1 MTNVVACIDGSSTS
15 PAVCEYA
22 SWASQRLDAPL
33 QFLHVLDKTG
43 TPAQTN
49 LSGSIGLGSRE
60 ALLSELTEL
69 DEKRGKILLEHG
81 RHMLEAA
88 KEIAVNKGVSQ
99 ITCKQRRGDLVDTL
113 KELEPEIRLL
123 VMGKQGEDGDSL
135 GDHIGNNLERVVR
148 TMHRPILVSPHDFR
162 QPQSFMI
169 AYDGS
174 ATTRKGIEMVAGSP
188 LFKGLPCHIVMVG
201 AATNDMHVH
210 LDWARKI
217 LEAAGY
223 EVTTEIIAGEVKQ
236 VLCDYRDRHDI
247 GMVVMG
253 AYGHSKI
260 RQFLVGSTTTKM
272 IQHTSKVSLLLLR

>member
-22 SWASQRLDAPL
+22 AWASKHLDAPL

-43 TPAQTN
+43 TPVPAN

-60 ALLSELTEL
+60 ALLNELTEL

-88 KEIAVNKGVSQ
+88 KEIAINNGVSQ

-113 KELEPEIRLL
+113 KQLEPEIRLL
-123 VMGKQGEDGDSL
+123 VMGKQGADGDSL

-148 TMHRPILVSPHDFR
+148 TMHRPILVPPHDFH
-162 QPQSFMI
+162 QPQNFMI

-201 AATNDMHVH
+201 TVNNDMHAH

-223 EVTTEIIAGEVKQ
+223 EVMTEIIAGEVKQ

-272 IQHTSKVSLLLLR
+272 IQHNGKVPLLLLR

>member
-22 SWASQRLDAPL
+22 VWASKRLNAPL
-33 QFLHVLDKTG
+33 KFLHVQDKTEA
-43 TPAQTN
+43 PLQTN
-49 LSGSIGLGSRE
+49 LSGNIGLGSRE
-60 ALLSELTEL
+60 ALLRELTEL
-69 DEKRGKILLEHG
+69 DEKRGKLLIEHG

-88 KEIAVNKGVSQ
+88 KAQALASGIEHPICQ
-99 ITCKQRRGDLVDTL
+99 QRRGDLVDTL

-169 AYDGS
+169 AFDGS
-174 ATTRKGIEMVAGSP
+174 TTTRKGIEMVAGSP
-188 LFKGLPCHIVMVG
+188 LFQNILCHIVMVG
-201 AATNDMHVH
+201 AATDDMQEH
-210 LDWARKI
+210 LNWASTM
-217 LEAAGY
+217 LESAGF
-223 EVTTEIIAGEVKQ
+223 EVVTQIIAGDVKH
-236 VLCDYRDRHDI
+236 VLCDYRDAHDI

-272 IQHTSKVSLLLLR
+272 IRHTSKVPLLLLR

>member
-22 SWASQRLDAPL
+22 AWASKQLDAPL
-33 QFLHVLDKTG
+33 QFLHVLDKTE
-43 TPAQTN
+43 TPAPAN

-88 KEIAVNKGVSQ
+88 KEIAVNNGVSQ

-123 VMGKQGEDGDSL
+123 VVGKQGEDGD
-135 GDHIGNNLERVVR
+135 
-148 TMHRPILVSPHDFR
+148 
-162 QPQSFMI
+162 
-169 AYDGS
+169 S
-174 ATTRKGIEMVAGSP
+174 ATTRKGIEMVASSP

-201 AATNDMHVH
+201 TATNDMNAH

-217 LEAAGY
+217 LEVAGFS
-223 EVTTEIIAGEVKQ
+223 VVTEIIAGEVKH
-236 VLCDYRDRHDI
+236 VLCDYRDQYDI

-272 IQHTSKVSLLLLR
+272 IQHTSKVPLLLLR